1 MKKKTIA
8 VFFLISCAYG
18 ADLPLIGLDD
28 RGKPTEILV
37 QKDFWNSEMNKAI
50 ETLSESTLYS
60 LNKQNSSF
68 SKVALGTLVKMKLGV
83 GDLVKVTA
91 EPYFKLYFSKK

>member
-18 ADLPLIGLDD
+18 ADLHLIGLDD
-28 RGKPTEILV
+28 RGKPTEMLV
-37 QKDFWNSEMNKAI
+37 QKELWNSEMNKAI
-50 ETLSESTLYS
+50 GIISESTLYS
-60 LNKQNSSF
+60 LNKESTSF
-68 SKVALGTLVKMKLGV
+68 SKVAVGIYVKMKLGI
-83 GDLVKVTA
+83 GDLVKGTA